1 MSFTDSLLIT
11 IKEFVTISLELAVLF
26 VLVSILVGI
35 LSVYIS
41 KERIQRVLGT
51 KRSFLG
57 SILGAVFGALTPFCS
72 CSTIPITLGL
82 LNSGVAFSSA
92 MSFLF
97 ASPLLN
103 PVILTMMAVLFGP
116 KITVIYAVI
125 MFVLAVTAGLILEKA
140 GFSRYLK
147 DVVVEGLVDETGPKF
162 RRVVQYAGKIFKQ
175 MFPYLLLGALIGSV
189 IHGFLPAEWVMAVAG
204 PENLFAVPLAALIG
218 IPLYIRAETILPIG
232 AALLAKGM
240 GVGSVV
246 SLLIGGA
253 GLSLPEV
260 IMLSAM
266 FKKKLLL
273 AFILLVFAVAV
284 LTGLTMQII
293 F

>member
-11 IKEFVTISLELAVLF
+11 LKEFVTISLELAVLF
-26 VLVSILVGI
+26 VVVSILVGI
-35 LSVYIS
+35 LSVYVS

-218 IPLYIRAETILPIG
+218 ILLYIRAETILPIG
-232 AALLAKGM
+232 AALIAKGM

>member
-11 IKEFVTISLELAVLF
+11 LKEFVTISLELAVLF
-26 VLVSILVGI
+26 VVVSILVGI
-35 LSVYIS
+35 LSVYVS

-125 MFVLAVTAGLILEKA
+125 MFVVAVTAGLILEKA

-189 IHGFLPAEWVMAVAG
+189 IHGFLPAEWVMSVAG

-232 AALLAKGM
+232 AALIAKGM

-253 GLSLPEV
+253 GLSLPEI

>member
-11 IKEFVTISLELAVLF
+11 LKEFVTISLELAVLF
-26 VLVSILVGI
+26 VVVSILVGI
-35 LSVYIS
+35 LSVYVS

-125 MFVLAVTAGLILEKA
+125 MFVVAVTAGLILEKA

-232 AALLAKGM
+232 AALIAKGM

-253 GLSLPEV
+253 GLSLPEI

-266 FKKKLLL
+266 FKKKLLW
-273 AFILLVFAVAV
+273 AFILLVLAVAV

>member
-11 IKEFVTISLELAVLF
+11 LKEFVTISLELAVLF
-26 VLVSILVGI
+26 VVVSIFVGI
-35 LSVYIS
+35 LSVYVS

-125 MFVLAVTAGLILEKA
+125 MFVVAVTAGLILEKA

-232 AALLAKGM
+232 AALIAKGM

-253 GLSLPEV
+253 GLSLPEI

-273 AFILLVFAVAV
+273 AFILLVFAGAV

>member
-11 IKEFVTISLELAVLF
+11 LKEFVTISLELAVLF
-26 VLVSILVGI
+26 VVVSILVGI
-35 LSVYIS
+35 LSVYVS

-232 AALLAKGM
+232 AALIAKGM

-253 GLSLPEV
+253 GLSLPEI

-273 AFILLVFAVAV
+273 AFILLVFAGAV

>member
-11 IKEFVTISLELAVLF
+11 LKEFVTISLELAVLF
-26 VLVSILVGI
+26 VVVSIFVGI
-35 LSVYIS
+35 LSVYVS

-125 MFVLAVTAGLILEKA
+125 MFVVAVTAGLILEKA

-232 AALLAKGM
+232 AALIAKGM

-273 AFILLVFAVAV
+273 AFILLVFAGAV

>member
-11 IKEFVTISLELAVLF
+11 LKEFVTISLELAVLF
-26 VLVSILVGI
+26 VVVSILVGI
-35 LSVYIS
+35 LSVYVS

-125 MFVLAVTAGLILEKA
+125 MFVVAVTAGLILEKA

-232 AALLAKGM
+232 AALIAKGM

-253 GLSLPEV
+253 GLSLPEI

>member
-11 IKEFVTISLELAVLF
+11 LKEFVTISLELAVLF
-26 VLVSILVGI
+26 VVVSILVGI
-35 LSVYIS
+35 LSVYVS

-232 AALLAKGM
+232 AALIAKGM

>member
-11 IKEFVTISLELAVLF
+11 LKEFVTISLELAVLF
-26 VLVSILVGI
+26 VVVSILVGI
-35 LSVYIS
+35 LSVYVS

-125 MFVLAVTAGLILEKA
+125 MFVVAVTAGLILEKA

-147 DVVVEGLVDETGPKF
+147 DVVVEG
-162 RRVVQYAGKIFKQ
+162 
-175 MFPYLLLGALIGSV
+175 
-189 IHGFLPAEWVMAVAG
+189 
-204 PENLFAVPLAALIG
+204 
-218 IPLYIRAETILPIG
+218 
-232 AALLAKGM
+232 
-240 GVGSVV
+240 
-246 SLLIGGA
+246 
-253 GLSLPEV
+253 
-260 IMLSAM
+260 
-266 FKKKLLL
+266 
-273 AFILLVFAVAV
+273 
-284 LTGLTMQII
+284 
-293 F
+293 

>member
-11 IKEFVTISLELAVLF
+11 LKEFVTISLELAVLF
-26 VLVSILVGI
+26 VVVSILVGI
-35 LSVYIS
+35 LSVYVS

-189 IHGFLPAEWVMAVAG
+189 IHGFLPAEWVMSVAG
-204 PENLFAVPLAALIG
+204 PENLFAVPFAVLIG

-232 AALLAKGM
+232 AALIAKGM

-253 GLSLPEV
+253 GLSLPEI

>member
-82 LNSGVAFSSA
+82 LNSGVSFSSA

-97 ASPLLN
+97 ASPLMN

-125 MFVLAVTAGLILEKA
+125 MFVVSVTAGLVLEKA
-140 GFSRYLK
+140 GFSSCLK
-147 DVVVEGLVDETGPKF
+147 EVVVEGLVEEVGPKF
-162 RRVVQYAGKIFKQ
+162 QRVVRYAVKIFKQ
-175 MFPYLLLGALIGSV
+175 MFPYLLLGAAVGSV
-189 IHGFLPAEWVMAVAG
+189 IHGFLPSEWVLAVAG
-204 PENLFAVPLAALIG
+204 PENLFAVPLAAIIG

-232 AALLAKGM
+232 AALIAKGM

-253 GLSLPEV
+253 GLSLPEI

-266 FKKKLLL
+266 FRKKLLWV
-273 AFILLVFAVAV
+273 FIILVFAVAV

-293 F
+293 I

>member
-11 IKEFVTISLELAVLF
+11 LKEFVTISLELAVLF
-26 VLVSILVGI
+26 VVVSILVGI
-35 LSVYIS
+35 LSVYVS

-125 MFVLAVTAGLILEKA
+125 MFVVAVTAGLILEKA

-162 RRVVQYAGKIFKQ
+162 RRVVRYAGKIFKQ

-232 AALLAKGM
+232 AALIAKGM

>member
-11 IKEFVTISLELAVLF
+11 LKEFVTISLELAVLF
-26 VLVSILVGI
+26 VVVSILVGI
-35 LSVYIS
+35 LSVYVS

-147 DVVVEGLVDETGPKF
+147 DVVVEGLVEETGPKF

-232 AALLAKGM
+232 AALIAKGM

>member
-11 IKEFVTISLELAVLF
+11 LKEFVTISLELAVLF
-26 VLVSILVGI
+26 VVVSILVGI
-35 LSVYIS
+35 LSVYVS

-125 MFVLAVTAGLILEKA
+125 MFVVAVTAGLILEKA

-232 AALLAKGM
+232 AALIAKGM